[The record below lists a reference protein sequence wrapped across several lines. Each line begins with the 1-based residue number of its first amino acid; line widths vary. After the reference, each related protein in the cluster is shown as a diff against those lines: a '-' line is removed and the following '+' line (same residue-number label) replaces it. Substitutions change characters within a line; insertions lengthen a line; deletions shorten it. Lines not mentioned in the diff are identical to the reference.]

1 MLLVLGD
8 SWLRDTCYNCLHSG
22 ALNTVHA
29 SDKYQRNNNALLNN
43 CDRCKLVK
51 YCSKECQTSTWNSG
65 HKHECKIFKEN
76 SMVPSAIRATM
87 RILNAFD
94 HGLATDQ
101 EQEQFLAL
109 DAHQAD
115 IANSGGRWANFAEMV
130 DAIKRVSK
138 SNRSTEFI
146 YKVVSIIATTSLPLH
161 DANLSRMGEV
171 FHPLTAR
178 INHSCEPNCIVRNDV
193 SRAYTPTSTPA
204 PLFGSFSIHSI
215 RPIATGEEITI
226 EYSDSAD
233 SVDLRQSFFQDS
245 FFFKCSCARCSPSL
259 PHGVQEGD
267 NNAAMS
273 FAATMSQVV
282 GDPDPRLG
290 YESPILSY
298 RAA

>member
-1 MLLVLGD
+1 MGQFRRNGRRYQESVQVQ
-8 SWLRDTCYNCLHSG
+8 SIHR
-22 ALNTVHA
+22 VHLQGCQHHR
-29 SDKYQRNNNALLNN
+29 YQ
-43 CDRCKLVK
+43 
-51 YCSKECQTSTWNSG
+51 
-65 HKHECKIFKEN
+65 F
-76 SMVPSAIRATM
+76 
-87 RILNAFD
+87 
-94 HGLATDQ
+94 
-101 EQEQFLAL
+101 
-109 DAHQAD
+109 
-115 IANSGGRWANFAEMV
+115 
-130 DAIKRVSK
+130 
-138 SNRSTEFI
+138 
-146 YKVVSIIATTSLPLH
+146 ATTARRKPESYGRGLP
-161 DANLSRMGEV
+161 S
-171 FHPLTAR
+171 LTAR

-215 RPIATGEEITI
+215 RPIATGEEIAI

-273 FAATMSQVV
+273 LAATMSQV
-282 GDPDPRLG
+282 GGGPDPRLG